1 MFFLYVLS
9 KGNVTVSV
17 GILFLGHAF
26 AQIMLREFTMLQQSH
41 SQIDGLSMCP
51 SMFVV
56 CVCVK
61 FDTAIQKHRS
71 TINGHCSKLSL
82 TYCHP
87 NGSTRIKRYW
97 L

>member
-56 CVCVK
+56 CVCVSNLTLL
-61 FDTAIQKHRS
+61 FRNIAVQLMDIVQSCLLHTAIPMGQ
-71 TINGHCSKLSL
+71 
-82 TYCHP
+82 P
-87 NGSTRIKRYW
+87 E
-97 L
+97 